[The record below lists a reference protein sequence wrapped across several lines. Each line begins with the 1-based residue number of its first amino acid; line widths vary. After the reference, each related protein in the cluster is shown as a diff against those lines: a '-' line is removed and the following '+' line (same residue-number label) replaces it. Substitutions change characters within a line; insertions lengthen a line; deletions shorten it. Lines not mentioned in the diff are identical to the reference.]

1 MYSKD
6 QIKDL
11 QDKSESFL
19 KYSEE
24 NIDANT
30 LNH

>member
-11 QDKSESFL
+11 QDKSELFL

-24 NIDANT
+24 NINAN
-30 LNH
+30 NI